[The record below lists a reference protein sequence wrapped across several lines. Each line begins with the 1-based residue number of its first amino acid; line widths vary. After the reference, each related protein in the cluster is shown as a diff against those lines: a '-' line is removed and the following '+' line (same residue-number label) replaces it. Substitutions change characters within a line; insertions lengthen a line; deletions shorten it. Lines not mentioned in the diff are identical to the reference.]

1 MRQMGLLRKSGFG
14 APKTK
19 IKGPIRPMIEEAIRI
34 LTQQQIALNIKLSRI
49 RNYDRILFERVVQH
63 YQNRDLRRA
72 KMYANELGEV
82 RKLIK
87 AMTAASLALEQI
99 AIRLRTVK
107 EYGDFARDIS
117 VARASLDL
125 VCGSVPT
132 IMSESGEA
140 FSRLNEIMDELMV
153 NAASTEAV
161 GGGVAAMEG
170 SEEIMQ
176 EAQMRAES
184 ELERTLP
191 KIPEFDKKGGL
202 RERDGCWDGLV

>member
-1 MRQMGLLRKSGFG
+1 MGLLRKSGFG
-14 APKTK
+14 EPKTK
-19 IKGPIRPMIEEAIRI
+19 LKGPMRPMIEEAIRI
-34 LTQQQIALNIKLSRI
+34 LTQQQAALNIKLSRI
-49 RNYDRILFERVVQH
+49 RNYDRVLFEKVVQH
-63 YQNRDLRRA
+63 YQNRDIRRA
-72 KMYANELGEV
+72 KIYANEIGEV

-99 AIRLRTVK
+99 SIRLMTVK
-107 EYGDFARDIS
+107 EYGDFAKDIS

-132 IMSESGEA
+132 IMSESGES

-153 NAASTEAV
+153 NVASTEAV
-161 GGGVAAMEG
+161 RGGVVAMEG

-191 KIPEFDKKGGL
+191 KIPKFDKEGVS
-202 RERDGCWDGLV
+202 REKNEC